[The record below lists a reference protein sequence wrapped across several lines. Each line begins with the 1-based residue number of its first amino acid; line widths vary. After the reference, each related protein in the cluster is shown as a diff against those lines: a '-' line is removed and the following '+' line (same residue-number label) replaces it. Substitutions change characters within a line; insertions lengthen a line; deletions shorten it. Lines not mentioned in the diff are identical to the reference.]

1 MVLEPEGRPFY
12 IGGFD
17 PDVTI
22 DGLFEDWQ
30 AIFDDPSSNVTR
42 HEDEL
47 ADVGWSAV
55 DLYRYAQFIDP
66 SATAR
71 RALFYVETDPAG
83 MALVGTPMPLLNL
96 VRTVPGPGGPGGVP
110 TEPPAILGQD
120 MARFYLH
127 VEGATP
133 TMGLYGMQVTHL
145 VEVLGQGGHVMGSS
159 VWKYTG
165 NVVSPWERANNPVEA
180 AFGGNELEVSMDTQ
194 GMTGLDVALIVLV
207 GWETSM
213 DFGSPVLVDDP
224 GAETR
229 WGPGDDPLPIPE
241 FREVLL
247 PAVGTVLAFGAMR
260 RRRRMR

>member
-1 MVLEPEGRPFY
+1 
-12 IGGFD
+12 
-17 PDVTI
+17 
-22 DGLFEDWQ
+22 
-30 AIFDDPSSNVTR
+30 
-42 HEDEL
+42 
-47 ADVGWSAV
+47 
-55 DLYRYAQFIDP
+55 
-66 SATAR
+66 
-71 RALFYVETDPAG
+71 
-83 MALVGTPMPLLNL
+83 
-96 VRTVPGPGGPGGVP
+96 
-110 TEPPAILGQD
+110 
-120 MARFYLH
+120 
-127 VEGATP
+127 
-133 TMGLYGMQVTHL
+133 
-145 VEVLGQGGHVMGSS
+145 MGSS